1 MPARSLDPASL
12 YQDTGISLS
21 FHDSHTGTL
30 KRATYAGEPVR
41 RDPLPAVRNPL
52 IGFGL
57 TTAAA
62 LILSF
67 VISVPVLFFP
77 DVALLL
83 FYLPFALFGAGVLAG
98 RTTFLGSIGFI
109 GGSIGG
115 FIGVYIFQ
123 VFLVPDGWPLWPLDW
138 EILLTLAF
146 GAACGLGGF
155 ASGKLGLRRIERM
168 TENAPKMRRCLK
180 CGAKVGI
187 AARKCWSCRSYL
199 PPT

>member
-1 MPARSLDPASL
+1 MRLGPRARMPARSLDPASL
-12 YQDTGISLS
+12 CQDTGISLS

-30 KRATYAGEPVR
+30 KRATHAGEPVR

-123 VFLVPDGWPLWPLDW
+123 VFLVPGGWP
-138 EILLTLAF
+138 
-146 GAACGLGGF
+146 
-155 ASGKLGLRRIERM
+155 RIERM

>member
-1 MPARSLDPASL
+1 MC
-12 YQDTGISLS
+12 ISLS
-21 FHDSHTGTL
+21 FRDSHTGTL
-30 KRATYAGEPVR
+30 KRATRAGEPVR

-57 TTAAA
+57 TTAAS
-62 LILSF
+62 LILAF
-67 VISVPVLFFP
+67 LVSVPVLFFP

-83 FYLPFALFGAGVLAG
+83 FYLPFALFGAGVIAG
-98 RTTFLGSIGFI
+98 RTTFLGTIGFI

-115 FIGVYIFQ
+115 FIGIYLFRLLLFQ
-123 VFLVPDGWPLWPLDW
+123 GAWPLWPADW
-138 EILLTLAF
+138 EILLSLAF
-146 GAACGLGGF
+146 AAACGLGGF

>member
-1 MPARSLDPASL
+1 MARFDPFRRPRRSMRLRPRARMPARSLDPASL
-12 YQDTGISLS
+12 CQDTGISLS

-30 KRATYAGEPVR
+30 KRATHAGEPVR

-98 RTTFLGSIGFI
+98 HDLPRFDRIH
-109 GGSIGG
+109 
-115 FIGVYIFQ
+115 
-123 VFLVPDGWPLWPLDW
+123 
-138 EILLTLAF
+138 
-146 GAACGLGGF
+146 
-155 ASGKLGLRRIERM
+155 RRVD
-168 TENAPKMRRCLK
+168 RRLH
-180 CGAKVGI
+180 
-187 AARKCWSCRSYL
+187 
-199 PPT
+199 

>member
-12 YQDTGISLS
+12 CQDTGISLS

-30 KRATYAGEPVR
+30 KRPTHAGEPVR

-57 TTAAA
+57 TAAAA

-115 FIGVYIFQ
+115 F
-123 VFLVPDGWPLWPLDW
+123 
-138 EILLTLAF
+138 
-146 GAACGLGGF
+146 